1 MLGATLPIHIGPFRK
16 GTCFMKILER
26 ANNALTSLYLDCM
39 TTIQS
44 DKKALGISGATGIGI
59 GVVANM
65 MTVALASS
73 GDATIRTLSSDIV
86 KLLGEIYTSMFSVI
100 SILTA
105 ILVVAALVVRMN
117 GNQQR
122 AAQATQWLT
131 RIIICYVAINC
142 VGLIMKVIENTT
154 KGYNYKINQ
163 VG

>member
-1 MLGATLPIHIGPFRK
+1 
-16 GTCFMKILER
+16 MKILER
-26 ANNALTSLYLDCM
+26 ANNALTSLYFDCM

-44 DKKALGISGATGIGI
+44 DKKALGISGATGVGI
-59 GVVANM
+59 GGVANV

-73 GDATIRTLSSDIV
+73 GDATIKTLSADIV

-100 SILTA
+100 SVLTA

-154 KGYNYKINQ
+154 KEYGYKTP
-163 VG
+163 

>member
-1 MLGATLPIHIGPFRK
+1 M
-16 GTCFMKILER
+16 
-26 ANNALTSLYLDCM
+26 
-39 TTIQS
+39 
-44 DKKALGISGATGIGI
+44 
-59 GVVANM
+59 
-65 MTVALASS
+65 
-73 GDATIRTLSSDIV
+73 

-142 VGLIMKVIENTT
+142 VGLIMKVIDNTT